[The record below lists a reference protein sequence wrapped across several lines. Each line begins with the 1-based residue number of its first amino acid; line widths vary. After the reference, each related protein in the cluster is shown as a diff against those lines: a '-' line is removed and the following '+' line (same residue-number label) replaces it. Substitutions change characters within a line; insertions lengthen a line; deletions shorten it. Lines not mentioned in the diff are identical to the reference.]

1 MSIKGKSRQ
10 SKFNYPYQ
18 NPIVW
23 FKLVTLYDRLAIKI
37 NASAKLCLVSI
48 AITGLIVGIR
58 ELGWLQPLEISAYD
72 SMVQK
77 RPDAGLDPRLLVVEI
92 TEKDIQ
98 AGKRWP
104 LSDQVVSQLLDTLN
118 KFQPKAIG
126 LDMYRDIP
134 QEPGYEQLKRSL
146 KNPKL
151 IVVTSIGNT
160 IDEKVPPPDAIP
172 KERIGFSDIA
182 SDPDN
187 VIRRNLMLAAD
198 DNGILYSFSLRLA
211 LLYLREQGISMAMP
225 KSGKPLQIH
234 QTLFKRLQKDD
245 GGYENIDANGGYQIL
260 LNYRSGT
267 EIARKVTLSQVLK
280 EEVNPDWIKDKIVLI
295 GTTAPSGKDLFETPY
310 SSAKTGNTKMAGV
323 LIHAQ
328 MTSQILSA
336 VLDDRPLFSFWQE
349 WVEVIWI
356 AIWALIGGLLGWRM
370 NNPVVLGLG
379 SIIMLGTL
387 FGSGYVLFLY
397 AVWIPLAAPTL
408 AAIITGTTV
417 VVYQLK
423 QATRQHQM
431 MMKLLGQQ
439 TSPEIAAAL
448 WHGRDRL
455 LNQGILPGQRL
466 TATMLMSDIKDF
478 STISEDRTPETIM
491 AWLNEYLAVMI
502 HTIQSHQGVINKF
515 TGDGLLAVFGV
526 PVPRTTE
533 AEIAKDAERAVTC
546 ALEIAKELEKLNR
559 DWGDRDLPK
568 IQMRIGIF
576 TGPIMVGS
584 LGGKERLEYGVIG
597 DSVNIASRLESY
609 AKDRQQ
615 GICRILIAQQTL
627 DFLQDEFT
635 VESWGC
641 LELKGKHQKIE
652 VYRVLGYAVDY
663 ISTSTDEKI

>member
-1 MSIKGKSRQ
+1 MTIKGKSRRFKFYDQ
-10 SKFNYPYQ
+10 NSFIWSKF
-18 NPIVW
+18 IG
-23 FKLVTLYDRLAIKI
+23 FYDRLAIKI

-48 AITGLIVGIR
+48 AVTGLIVGIR
-58 ELGWLQPLEISAYD
+58 ELGWLQTLEISAYD

-77 RPDAGLDPRLLVVEI
+77 RPDEGIDPRLLVVEI
-92 TEKDIQ
+92 TEKDIR
-98 AGKRWP
+98 AGRRWP
-104 LSDQVVSQLLDTLN
+104 LSDQVVSQLLETLN

-134 QEPGYEQLKRSL
+134 HEPGYEQLKRSL

-151 IVVTSIGNT
+151 IVVTNIGNT
-160 IDEKVPPPDAIP
+160 EDEKVPPPDDIP
-172 KERIGFSDIA
+172 TDRIGFCDLA
-182 SDPDN
+182 NDPDN

-198 DNGILYSFSLRLA
+198 DNGVLYSLSLRLA
-211 LLYLREQGISMAMP
+211 LLYLADQDISSMQMP
-225 KSGKPLQIH
+225 ESGKPLQIH

-245 GGYENIDANGGYQIL
+245 GGYENIDAKGGYQIL

-267 EIARKVTLSQVLK
+267 EIARKVTLSQLLR
-280 EEVNPDWIKDKIVLI
+280 EEVDPAWIKDKIVLI

-310 SSAKTGNTKMAGV
+310 SAGKSGNTKMAGV

-356 AIWALIGGLLGWRM
+356 SIWALIGGILGWRM
-370 NNPVVLGLG
+370 HNPRVLGLG
-379 SIIMLGTL
+379 SIVILGVL
-387 FGSGYVLFLY
+387 FGSGYVLFLS

-455 LNQGILPGQRL
+455 LNQGMLPGQRL

-478 STISEDRTPETIM
+478 STISEARTPETIM

-502 HTIQSHQGVINKF
+502 HTVQSHQGVINKF

-533 AEIAKDAERAVTC
+533 AEIAKDAERAVIC
-546 ALEIAKELEKLNR
+546 ALEIAKELEKLNQ

-576 TGPIMVGS
+576 TGQIMVGS

-609 AKDRQQ
+609 AKDRQE
-615 GICRILIAQQTL
+615 GICRILIAKETL
-627 DFLQDEFT
+627 DFLPSKFI

-641 LELKGKHQKIE
+641 LELKGKQKKIE
-652 VYRVLGYAVDY
+652 VYRVLGYAVDD
-663 ISTSTDEKI
+663 ISTPTDAKI